1 MERLRVRVYNVR
13 FGDAILLSVPD
24 RDGHGSPVTRHIL
37 IDVGNVAA
45 STEGGK
51 DLVFRPVVEDVL
63 NELDGRA
70 LDLYVMT
77 HEHLDH
83 VQGLLYADTRHGL
96 KLKATHA
103 WLTASSGD
111 GYYDNHPKARKKKL
125 EMLEAYRGIE
135 RFLSAAAEPETWW
148 MRSLMLN
155 NNPQN
160 TTDCVR
166 YLKGLATHTTYVYR
180 GVKLAGKHPFRVARL
195 AVLAPEEDTSVY
207 YDHAQPVALDLTPP
221 AKPGDRP
228 TLTVPHPPA
237 GVDAGAFYNL
247 VQRRRQGHVDNL
259 LAIDRAANDT
269 SVVLQIEWRGVRLMF
284 PGDAEIGSW
293 SAMASHDVLRR
304 VDLLKVG
311 HHGSANGTPSPELL
325 NRILPP
331 AAGSAQKPVAV
342 VSTYPHTYS
351 GVPDSATLEAL
362 RARTRLSDLHGVP
375 DGGHID
381 LFFEPKTDD

>member
-13 FGDAILLSVPD
+13 FGDAILVSVPD
-24 RDGHGSPVTRHIL
+24 RDGHGNPLTRHLL

-51 DLVFRPVVEDVL
+51 DVVFRPVIEDVRH
-63 NELDGRA
+63 ELAGRA
-70 LDLYVMT
+70 LDLYIMT

-96 KLKATHA
+96 RLQAKHA
-103 WLTASSGD
+103 WLTASSQD
-111 GYYDNHPKARKKKL
+111 GYYDNHPKARKKRL
-125 EMLEAYRGIE
+125 EMLEAYRGVE
-135 RFLSAAAEPETWW
+135 RFLSAAPETETWW

-155 NNPQN
+155 NNPQS
-160 TTDCVR
+160 TADCVR
-166 YLKGLATHTTYVYR
+166 YLQGLATHTTYVYR
-180 GVKLAGKHPFRVARL
+180 GLDLVGKHPFRTARL
-195 AVLAPEEDTSVY
+195 HVLAPEEDTSVY
-207 YDHAQPVALDLTPP
+207 YSHVQPVTLDLTPP
-221 AKPGDRP
+221 SKAGAKP
-228 TLTVPHPPA
+228 TLTVPRPPA

-269 SVVLQIEWRGVRLMF
+269 SVVLQLEWRGVRLLF

-293 SAMASHDVLRR
+293 GAMASHGMLQP
-304 VDLLKVG
+304 VDMLKVS

-325 NRILPP
+325 DRIVPTT
-331 AAGSAQKPVAV
+331 GSTKKPVAV

-351 GVPDSATLEAL
+351 GVPDNATLDAL
-362 RARTRLSDLHGVP
+362 RARTELQDLDGVP

-381 LFFEPKTDD
+381 LFFEPKTNG